1 MDNRQIAEL
10 ISERIGQRPVPFE
23 AVRTLALEIYHD
35 LGGREDDENFAD
47 IFEILLSILPL
58 TNLIDDT
65 SIYLDKTWSSYKIDE
80 SFNQVITGVEE
91 LMNFDCSTIEPT
103 TTNFVPGTEYTVH
116 EALQRTA
123 NLFGGYQDEIDDI
136 NALIPGQATESNQL
150 ADKSFVNSTVA
161 TNAANFRGNW
171 TNWSAVPT
179 EASLYP
185 EDYVGNRTPTNNDYM
200 MVQDTSDYD
209 GFEGSW
215 RFIYVGDWNTSGK
228 SGWNPQYKVGSTFTA
243 VQQDAIDSGITATKV
258 ATYDGYGTSITALQ
272 TDKLDKVYTALK
284 IYGADAL
291 GGQISYEAGT
301 GISFENGKISNTNT
315 EAAWGNITGTLSNQ
329 TDLSTALDSK
339 QDVLTAG
346 NNITINGTTIS
357 ANDTTYSASD
367 NIDITNNAIKAVGYR
382 YDTTNGAFAEGD
394 RDIVKDG
401 STYLKST
408 ATGIMSHA
416 EGIDT
421 SASGDY
427 SHAEGYKTTASGVAS
442 HAGGYVKSGS
452 IIAKVDGS
460 FAHGYTLAGSIDAS
474 GRGAVAMGY
483 ADRDTI
489 IAKGNGAHA
498 EGVNT
503 NALNTGAHAEGYS
516 TTAEGRYSHA
526 EGINA
531 EALADGAHAEGRF
544 TTAKGDYSHA
554 EGNSTYASEF
564 ASHAEGNQAK
574 ATGTNS
580 HAEGQGNTGALGTVS
595 NKVSDT
601 QYTLSKITTTILEQP
616 FTLQVGDIVNCSS
629 NYAKVT
635 AINDNTITIDKNIEA
650 KIDDTINLVKGVS
663 YGKSS
668 HSEGYLTAATE
679 NYAHT
684 EGEITFASGTASHA
698 EGQNTI
704 ASGIGTHVEGVSSWA
719 LADGAHAEGNWTTAE
734 GEYSHAEGYYTYASG
749 AASHAEGK
757 GTTAAF
763 SSVRTVST
771 QGSNY
776 LYELSTLTTT
786 ISNKSYTLQV
796 GNTVNFGPN
805 YAKITAI
812 DNQTITTDKDLRAK
826 AGYTINLVIGGS
838 FGDSAHSEGYLTSA
852 TGDYSHAEGYNA
864 IASGAASHAGGYVVL
879 GGSINADG
887 DGSFAHGHTT
897 NGSISAT
904 GKGAVAIGWAGGI
917 GASKGIIKAS
927 GGGAHAEGY
936 ASRGI
941 IDASG
946 NGAHA
951 EGCNTAALAKGA
963 HAEGCNT
970 AASGN
975 YSHAEGFHTEAKNQ
989 NEHAEGKYNQ
999 SHEGQTI
1006 HSIGIGTSKTDR
1018 KNAFEV
1024 IQNGDA
1030 YLIGVGNY
1038 DGIHIKGETGAPSGL
1053 QTLQETVNGKQ
1064 DALQV
1069 GNGIDITD
1077 NTISALGYEYNSDI
1091 NSITNGFECVA
1102 SGTASHAE
1110 GSTCVAYGE
1119 NSHAEG
1125 YQCHTL
1131 DAAFASHAEGI
1142 ETEAYNIGE
1151 HAQGKYNVSHQANIS
1166 ETQHEGNTIV
1176 SVGIGEGSDRKNAF
1190 EIMQNGDIYVYGLG
1204 NYNGTITKIDDPA
1217 IMTLQD
1223 ILKTIADALGLNI
1236 GALF

>member
-10 ISERIGQRPVPFE
+10 ISERIGPRPVPFE

-65 SIYLDKTWSSYKIDE
+65 SIYLDKTWSSYKIDA
-80 SFNQVITGVEE
+80 SLNQIKTSVED
-91 LMNFDCSTIEPT
+91 LMNFDCGTIEPT

-243 VQQDAIDSGITATKV
+243 VQQDAIDSGITADDV
-258 ATYDGYGTSITALQ
+258 STYNSYGTSITSLQ
-272 TDKLDKVYTALK
+272 TDKLDKVYTGLK
-284 IYGADAL
+284 IYGTNTL
-291 GGQISYEAGT
+291 GDQIGYVAGT

-346 NNITINGTTIS
+346 NNITITGTT
-357 ANDTTYSASD
+357 
-367 NIDITNNAIKAVGYR
+367 
-382 YDTTNGAFAEGD
+382 
-394 RDIVKDG
+394 
-401 STYLKST
+401 
-408 ATGIMSHA
+408 
-416 EGIDT
+416 
-421 SASGDY
+421 
-427 SHAEGYKTTASGVAS
+427 
-442 HAGGYVKSGS
+442 
-452 IIAKVDGS
+452 
-460 FAHGYTLAGSIDAS
+460 
-474 GRGAVAMGY
+474 
-483 ADRDTI
+483 
-489 IAKGNGAHA
+489 
-498 EGVNT
+498 
-503 NALNTGAHAEGYS
+503 
-516 TTAEGRYSHA
+516 
-526 EGINA
+526 
-531 EALADGAHAEGRF
+531 
-544 TTAKGDYSHA
+544 
-554 EGNSTYASEF
+554 
-564 ASHAEGNQAK
+564 
-574 ATGTNS
+574 
-580 HAEGQGNTGALGTVS
+580 
-595 NKVSDT
+595 
-601 QYTLSKITTTILEQP
+601 
-616 FTLQVGDIVNCSS
+616 
-629 NYAKVT
+629 
-635 AINDNTITIDKNIEA
+635 
-650 KIDDTINLVKGVS
+650 
-663 YGKSS
+663 
-668 HSEGYLTAATE
+668 
-679 NYAHT
+679 
-684 EGEITFASGTASHA
+684 
-698 EGQNTI
+698 
-704 ASGIGTHVEGVSSWA
+704 
-719 LADGAHAEGNWTTAE
+719 
-734 GEYSHAEGYYTYASG
+734 
-749 AASHAEGK
+749 
-757 GTTAAF
+757 
-763 SSVRTVST
+763 
-771 QGSNY
+771 
-776 LYELSTLTTT
+776 
-786 ISNKSYTLQV
+786 
-796 GNTVNFGPN
+796 
-805 YAKITAI
+805 ITAI
-812 DNQTITTDKDLRAK
+812 DTT
-826 AGYTINLVIGGS
+826 YTG
-838 FGDSAHSEGYLTSA
+838 
-852 TGDYSHAEGYNA
+852 
-864 IASGAASHAGGYVVL
+864 
-879 GGSINADG
+879 
-887 DGSFAHGHTT
+887 
-897 NGSISAT
+897 
-904 GKGAVAIGWAGGI
+904 
-917 GASKGIIKAS
+917 
-927 GGGAHAEGY
+927 
-936 ASRGI
+936 
-941 IDASG
+941 
-946 NGAHA
+946 
-951 EGCNTAALAKGA
+951 
-963 HAEGCNT
+963 
-970 AASGN
+970 
-975 YSHAEGFHTEAKNQ
+975 
-989 NEHAEGKYNQ
+989 
-999 SHEGQTI
+999 
-1006 HSIGIGTSKTDR
+1006 
-1018 KNAFEV
+1018 
-1024 IQNGDA
+1024 
-1030 YLIGVGNY
+1030 
-1038 DGIHIKGETGAPSGL
+1038 
-1053 QTLQETVNGKQ
+1053 
-1064 DALQV
+1064 
-1069 GNGIDITD
+1069 GNGIDITN

-1236 GALF
+1236 GAIF

>member
-10 ISERIGQRPVPFE
+10 ISERIGSRPVPFE

-65 SIYLDKTWSSYKIDE
+65 SIYLDKTWSSYKIDA
-80 SFNQVITGVEE
+80 SLNQVITSVED

-123 NLFGGYQDEIDDI
+123 NLFGGYKKEIDDI
-136 NALIPGQATESNQL
+136 NALIPGQATKSNQL

-171 TNWSAVPT
+171 INWTAVPSN
-179 EASLYP
+179 ASLYP

-200 MVQDTSDYD
+200 MVQDASDYE
-209 GFEGSW
+209 GLKGSW
-215 RFIYVGDWNTSGK
+215 RFIYIGDWNTTGK

-243 VQQDAIDSGITATKV
+243 VQQAAIDSGITATKV
-258 ATYDGYGTSITALQ
+258 DTYDGYGTSITALQ
-272 TDKLDKVYTALK
+272 TDKLDKVYTGLK
-284 IYGADAL
+284 IYGTDTL

-367 NIDITNNAIKAVGYR
+367 NIDITDNAIKAVGYR

-401 STYLKST
+401 TTYPKST

-416 EGIDT
+416 EGSDT
-421 SASGDY
+421 TASGDYSHVEGYRTTASSNY
-427 SHAEGYKTTASGVAS
+427 SHAEGYKTIASGTAS
-442 HAGGYVKSGS
+442 HAGGYVRSGS
-452 IIAKVDGS
+452 ISAKGDGS

-503 NALNTGAHAEGYS
+503 NALNTGAHAEGKG
-516 TTAEGRYSHA
+516 TKAEGMYSHA

-531 EALADGAHAEGRF
+531 DALANASHAEGRN

-601 QYTLSKITTTILEQP
+601 QYTLSKITATILDQP

-679 NYAHT
+679 NYAHS
-684 EGEITFASGTASHA
+684 EGDQTSAYGIASHA

-704 ASGIGTHVEGVSSWA
+704 AYGNGTHAEGISSWT
-719 LADGAHAEGNWTTAE
+719 LADGAHTEGGETTAT
-734 GEYSHAEGYYTYASG
+734 GNYSHVEGYRTFASG
-749 AASHAEGK
+749 MASHAEGK
-757 GTTAAF
+757 STTAAL
-763 SSVRTVST
+763 SSVITVST
-771 QGSNY
+771 EGSNY
-776 LYELSTLTTT
+776 LYELGSLTTT
-786 ISNKSYTLQV
+786 VSDKMYTLQV
-796 GNTVNFGPN
+796 GNVVNYGTN
-805 YAKITAI
+805 YAKVTAI
-812 DNQTITTDKDLRAK
+812 TDSSITTDKDLGVK
-826 AGYTINLVIGGS
+826 AGNTINFVIGGS
-838 FGDSAHSEGYLTSA
+838 YGDSAHSEGYLA
-852 TGDYSHAEGYNA
+852 TAFGDYSHAEGYQTTASSNYSHVEGYRTT
-864 IASGAASHAGGYVVL
+864 ASGAASHAGGYVRS
-879 GGSINADG
+879 GSISAKG
-887 DGSFAHGHTT
+887 DGSFAHGYTIG
-897 NGSISAT
+897 GSIDASGAGAVAIGYADRNTISAT
-904 GKGAVAIGWAGGI
+904 GKGAHAEGVNTAAL
-917 GASKGIIKAS
+917 AE
-927 GGGAHAEGY
+927 GAHAEGKGTKAEGRY
-936 ASRGI
+936 S
-941 IDASG
+941 
-946 NGAHA
+946 HA
-951 EGCNTAALAKGA
+951 EGLTTKALASGT
-963 HAEGCNT
+963 HAEGRNT
-970 AASGN
+970 TAEGDYSHAEGRNTIASGTASHVEGYQTTASGN
-975 YSHAEGFHTEAKNQ
+975 YSHAEGYYTETKNQ
-989 NEHAEGKYNQ
+989 GEHASCMYNKSNNQ
-999 SHEGQTI
+999 DANAQTI
-1006 HSIGIGTSKTDR
+1006 FSIGIGTSNTDR
-1018 KNAFEV
+1018 KNAIEV
-1024 IQNGDA
+1024 LRNGSV
-1030 YLIGVGNY
+1030 YIKGIGGY
-1038 DGIHIKGETGAPSGL
+1038 DGTNPF
-1053 QTLQETVNGKQ
+1053 
-1064 DALQV
+1064 
-1069 GNGIDITD
+1069 
-1077 NTISALGYEYNSDI
+1077 NS
-1091 NSITNGFECVA
+1091 S
-1102 SGTASHAE
+1102 S
-1110 GSTCVAYGE
+1110 
-1119 NSHAEG
+1119 
-1125 YQCHTL
+1125 
-1131 DAAFASHAEGI
+1131 
-1142 ETEAYNIGE
+1142 
-1151 HAQGKYNVSHQANIS
+1151 
-1166 ETQHEGNTIV
+1166 
-1176 SVGIGEGSDRKNAF
+1176 
-1190 EIMQNGDIYVYGLG
+1190 
-1204 NYNGTITKIDDPA
+1204 
-1217 IMTLQD
+1217 LQD
-1223 ILKTIADALGLNI
+1223 FLSSLSGGGNA
-1236 GALF
+1236 

>member
-1 MDNRQIAEL
+1 MTNLEIATL
-10 ISERIGQRPVPFE
+10 ISERIGPRPVPFE

-65 SIYLDKTWSSYKIDE
+65 SIYLDKTWSSYKIDA
-80 SFNQVITGVEE
+80 SLNQVITSVED
-91 LMNFDCSTIEPT
+91 LMNFNCSTIEPT

-136 NALIPGQATESNQL
+136 NALIPGQATKSNQL

-171 TNWSAVPT
+171 IDWTDVPT
-179 EASLYP
+179 DATLYP
-185 EDYVGNRTPTNNDYM
+185 EDYVGNRTPNNNDYM
-200 MVQDTSDYD
+200 VVQDASDYD

-272 TDKLDKVYTALK
+272 TDKLDKVYTGLK
-284 IYGADAL
+284 IYGTDTL

-401 STYLKST
+401 TTYLKST

-416 EGIDT
+416 EGLDT

-483 ADRDTI
+483 AERDTI
-489 IAKGNGAHA
+489 SAKGNGAHA

-531 EALADGAHAEGRF
+531 KALANGAHAEGRF
-544 TTAKGDYSHA
+544 TKAEGDYSHA

-574 ATGTNS
+574 ALGTNS

-595 NKVSDT
+595 DKVSDT
-601 QYTLSKITTTILEQP
+601 QYTLSKITATILE
-616 FTLQVGDIVNCSS
+616 
-629 NYAKVT
+629 
-635 AINDNTITIDKNIEA
+635 
-650 KIDDTINLVKGVS
+650 
-663 YGKSS
+663 
-668 HSEGYLTAATE
+668 
-679 NYAHT
+679 
-684 EGEITFASGTASHA
+684 
-698 EGQNTI
+698 
-704 ASGIGTHVEGVSSWA
+704 
-719 LADGAHAEGNWTTAE
+719 
-734 GEYSHAEGYYTYASG
+734 
-749 AASHAEGK
+749 
-757 GTTAAF
+757 
-763 SSVRTVST
+763 
-771 QGSNY
+771 
-776 LYELSTLTTT
+776 
-786 ISNKSYTLQV
+786 
-796 GNTVNFGPN
+796 
-805 YAKITAI
+805 
-812 DNQTITTDKDLRAK
+812 
-826 AGYTINLVIGGS
+826 
-838 FGDSAHSEGYLTSA
+838 
-852 TGDYSHAEGYNA
+852 
-864 IASGAASHAGGYVVL
+864 
-879 GGSINADG
+879 
-887 DGSFAHGHTT
+887 
-897 NGSISAT
+897 
-904 GKGAVAIGWAGGI
+904 
-917 GASKGIIKAS
+917 
-927 GGGAHAEGY
+927 
-936 ASRGI
+936 
-941 IDASG
+941 
-946 NGAHA
+946 
-951 EGCNTAALAKGA
+951 
-963 HAEGCNT
+963 
-970 AASGN
+970 
-975 YSHAEGFHTEAKNQ
+975 
-989 NEHAEGKYNQ
+989 
-999 SHEGQTI
+999 
-1006 HSIGIGTSKTDR
+1006 
-1018 KNAFEV
+1018 
-1024 IQNGDA
+1024 
-1030 YLIGVGNY
+1030 
-1038 DGIHIKGETGAPSGL
+1038 
-1053 QTLQETVNGKQ
+1053 
-1064 DALQV
+1064 
-1069 GNGIDITD
+1069 
-1077 NTISALGYEYNSDI
+1077 
-1091 NSITNGFECVA
+1091 
-1102 SGTASHAE
+1102 
-1110 GSTCVAYGE
+1110 
-1119 NSHAEG
+1119 
-1125 YQCHTL
+1125 
-1131 DAAFASHAEGI
+1131 
-1142 ETEAYNIGE
+1142 
-1151 HAQGKYNVSHQANIS
+1151 
-1166 ETQHEGNTIV
+1166 
-1176 SVGIGEGSDRKNAF
+1176 
-1190 EIMQNGDIYVYGLG
+1190 
-1204 NYNGTITKIDDPA
+1204 
-1217 IMTLQD
+1217 
-1223 ILKTIADALGLNI
+1223 
-1236 GALF
+1236 

>member
-10 ISERIGQRPVPFE
+10 ISERIGPRPVPFE

-65 SIYLDKTWSSYKIDE
+65 SIYLDKTWSSYKIDA
-80 SFNQVITGVEE
+80 SLNQVITRVED

-103 TTNFVPGTEYTVH
+103 TTNFVPGTEYTVY

-272 TDKLDKVYTALK
+272 TDKLDKVYTGLK
-284 IYGADAL
+284 IYGTDTL

-329 TDLSTALDSK
+329 TDLSTVLDSK

-357 ANDTTYSASD
+357 AKDTTYSASD
-367 NIDITNNAIKAVGYR
+367 NIDITNNAIKAVGYS

-394 RDIVKDG
+394 RDIVEG
-401 STYLKST
+401 SITWIKST
-408 ATGIMSHA
+408 ATGLMSHA
-416 EGIDT
+416 EGTRTVASGTASHAEGYGTIAFGEYAHSEGGWAT
-421 SASGDY
+421 ASGYASHAEGHSTEASGDY
-427 SHAEGYKTTASGVAS
+427 SHAEGHSTEASGYVSHAEGYYTNAIGSYSHSEGNKTVASGVGSHAEGYYTNAIGRYSHSEGYQTTASGE
-442 HAGGYVKSGS
+442 
-452 IIAKVDGS
+452 
-460 FAHGYTLAGSIDAS
+460 
-474 GRGAVAMGY
+474 
-483 ADRDTI
+483 
-489 IAKGNGAHA
+489 N
-498 EGVNT
+498 
-503 NALNTGAHAEGYS
+503 
-516 TTAEGRYSHA
+516 SHA
-526 EGINA
+526 EGSYA
-531 EALADGAHAEGRF
+531 
-544 TTAKGDYSHA
+544 TAIGDYSHA
-554 EGNSTYASEF
+554 EGC
-564 ASHAEGNQAK
+564 
-574 ATGTNS
+574 
-580 HAEGQGNTGALGTVS
+580 L
-595 NKVSDT
+595 
-601 QYTLSKITTTILEQP
+601 
-616 FTLQVGDIVNCSS
+616 
-629 NYAKVT
+629 
-635 AINDNTITIDKNIEA
+635 
-650 KIDDTINLVKGVS
+650 
-663 YGKSS
+663 
-668 HSEGYLTAATE
+668 
-679 NYAHT
+679 
-684 EGEITFASGTASHA
+684 
-698 EGQNTI
+698 TI
-704 ASGIGTHVEGVSSWA
+704 AQN
-719 LADGAHAEGNWTTAE
+719 LA
-734 GEYSHAEGYYTYASG
+734 
-749 AASHAEGK
+749 
-757 GTTAAF
+757 
-763 SSVRTVST
+763 
-771 QGSNY
+771 
-776 LYELSTLTTT
+776 
-786 ISNKSYTLQV
+786 
-796 GNTVNFGPN
+796 
-805 YAKITAI
+805 
-812 DNQTITTDKDLRAK
+812 
-826 AGYTINLVIGGS
+826 
-838 FGDSAHSEGYLTSA
+838 
-852 TGDYSHAEGYNA
+852 
-864 IASGAASHAGGYVVL
+864 
-879 GGSINADG
+879 
-887 DGSFAHGHTT
+887 
-897 NGSISAT
+897 
-904 GKGAVAIGWAGGI
+904 
-917 GASKGIIKAS
+917 
-927 GGGAHAEGY
+927 
-936 ASRGI
+936 
-941 IDASG
+941 
-946 NGAHA
+946 
-951 EGCNTAALAKGA
+951 
-963 HAEGCNT
+963 
-970 AASGN
+970 
-975 YSHAEGFHTEAKNQ
+975 
-989 NEHAEGKYNQ
+989 EHAEGVANV
-999 SHEGQTI
+999 SHKASNNNGDAGNTQ
-1006 HSIGIGTSKTDR
+1006 HSVGIAFNDYSGNFR
-1018 KNAFEV
+1018 KNAFE
-1024 IQNGDA
+1024 IMQNGDA

-1053 QTLQETVNGKQ
+1053 LTLQETVNGKQ

-1069 GNGIDITD
+1069 GNGIDITN

-1102 SGTASHAE
+1102 SGLHSHSEGTA
-1110 GSTCVAYGE
+1110 CVAYGE

-1204 NYNGTITKIDDPA
+1204 NYNGTLTKTDDPA

>member
-10 ISERIGQRPVPFE
+10 ISERIGPRPVPFE

-80 SFNQVITGVEE
+80 SFNQVITGVED

-136 NALIPGQATESNQL
+136 NALIPGQATKSNQL

-258 ATYDGYGTSITALQ
+258 ATYDGYGTSIAALQ
-272 TDKLDKVYTALK
+272 TDKLDKVYTGLK
-284 IYGADAL
+284 IYGTGTL
-291 GGQISYEAGT
+291 GEQISYEAGT

-357 ANDTTYSASD
+357 AKDTTYSASD

-401 STYLKST
+401 TTYLKST

-416 EGIDT
+416 EGLDT

-427 SHAEGYKTTASGVAS
+427 SHAEGYKTTASGV
-442 HAGGYVKSGS
+442 
-452 IIAKVDGS
+452 
-460 FAHGYTLAGSIDAS
+460 
-474 GRGAVAMGY
+474 
-483 ADRDTI
+483 
-489 IAKGNGAHA
+489 
-498 EGVNT
+498 
-503 NALNTGAHAEGYS
+503 
-516 TTAEGRYSHA
+516 
-526 EGINA
+526 
-531 EALADGAHAEGRF
+531 
-544 TTAKGDYSHA
+544 
-554 EGNSTYASEF
+554 

-595 NKVSDT
+595 DKVSDT
-601 QYTLSKITTTILEQP
+601 QYTLSKITATILEYP
-616 FTLQVGDIVNCSS
+616 FTLQVGDIVNYGS

-635 AINDNTITIDKNIEA
+635 AINNNTITVDKNIEA
-650 KIDDTINLVKGVS
+650 KIDDTINLVKGIS

-668 HSEGYLTAATE
+668 HSEGYLTTATE

-684 EGEITFASGTASHA
+684 EGEMTFASGTASHA

-734 GEYSHAEGYYTYASG
+734 GEYSHAEGYQTYASG
-749 AASHAEGK
+749 TASHAEGQGK
-757 GTTAAF
+757 TAAL

-771 QGSNY
+771 EGSNY
-776 LYELSTLTTT
+776 LYELGSLTTT
-786 ISNKSYTLQV
+786 VSNKSYTLKV
-796 GNTVNFGPN
+796 GNVVNYSTN
-805 YAKITAI
+805 YAKVTAI
-812 DNQTITTDKDLRAK
+812 TDSSITTDKDLGVK
-826 AGYTINLVIGGS
+826 AGNIINFVIGGS
-838 FGDSAHSEGYLTSA
+838 YGDSAHSEGYLTSA
-852 TGDYSHAEGYNA
+852 TGDYSHAEGYNT
-864 IASGAASHAGGYVVL
+864 IASGASSHAGGHILL

-927 GGGAHAEGY
+927 RSGAHAEGY
-936 ASRGI
+936 ANRGT

-951 EGCNTAALAKGA
+951 EGYNTAALANGA
-963 HAEGCNT
+963 HAEGRSTT
-970 AASGN
+970 AFGD
-975 YSHAEGFHTEAKNQ
+975 YSHAEGFHTEANNQ
-989 NEHAEGKYNQ
+989 SEHAEGKYNQ
-999 SHEGQTI
+999 SHKGKTI
-1006 HSIGIGTSKTDR
+1006 HSIGIGTTKTDR

-1030 YLIGVGNY
+1030 YLFGIGNY
-1038 DGIHIKGETGAPSGL
+1038 DGIHIKDETGAPSGL
-1053 QTLQETVNGKQ
+1053 KTLQEIVNGKQ
-1064 DALQV
+1064 DALNV
-1069 GNGIDITD
+1069 GNGIDITN

-1091 NSITNGFECVA
+1091 NSITNGTECAANGVN
-1102 SGTASHAE
+1102 SHAE
-1110 GSTCVAYGE
+1110 GYQSSASGE

-1125 YQCHTL
+1125 I
-1131 DAAFASHAEGI
+1131 A
-1142 ETEAYNIGE
+1142 TEAYNIGE

-1176 SVGIGEGSDRKNAF
+1176 SVGIGDDGGRRNAF

-1236 GALF
+1236 GALI

>member
-65 SIYLDKTWSSYKIDE
+65 GIYLDKTWSSYKIDA
-80 SFNQVITGVEE
+80 SLNQVITGVED
-91 LMNFDCSTIEPT
+91 LMIFDCSTIEPT

-161 TNAANFRGNW
+161 TNAANFRGSW

-258 ATYDGYGTSITALQ
+258 ATYDGYGTSITSLQ

-284 IYGADAL
+284 IYGTGTL
-291 GGQISYEAGT
+291 GEQISYEAGT

-329 TDLSTALDSK
+329 TDLSTVLDSK

-382 YDTTNGAFAEGD
+382 YDTITGAFAEGD

-401 STYLKST
+401 TTYLKST

-416 EGIDT
+416 EGTDT

-452 IIAKVDGS
+452 IIAKVEGS
-460 FAHGYTLAGSIDAS
+460 FAHGYTIGGSIDAS
-474 GRGAVAMGY
+474 GRGAVAIGY
-483 ADRDTI
+483 ANRDNI

-503 NALNTGAHAEGYS
+503 NALNTGAHAEGNS

-531 EALADGAHAEGRF
+531 KASANGAHAEGRF
-544 TTAKGDYSHA
+544 TKAEGEYSHA
-554 EGNSTYASEF
+554 EGNSTYASGNY
-564 ASHAEGNQAK
+564 SHAEGNQTK
-574 ATGTNS
+574 ASGTNS
-580 HAEGQGNTGALGTVS
+580 HAEGQGNTGSLGTVS
-595 NKVSDT
+595 YKVSDT
-601 QYTLSKITTTILEQP
+601 QYTLSKITATILEQP

-679 NYAHT
+679 NYAHA
-684 EGEITFASGTASHA
+684 EGEMAFASGTASHA
-698 EGQNTI
+698 EGYNT
-704 ASGIGTHVEGVSSWA
+704 AA
-719 LADGAHAEGNWTTAE
+719 LASGAHAEGHN
-734 GEYSHAEGYYTYASG
+734 
-749 AASHAEGK
+749 
-757 GTTAAF
+757 
-763 SSVRTVST
+763 
-771 QGSNY
+771 
-776 LYELSTLTTT
+776 
-786 ISNKSYTLQV
+786 
-796 GNTVNFGPN
+796 
-805 YAKITAI
+805 
-812 DNQTITTDKDLRAK
+812 TIT
-826 AGYTINLVIGGS
+826 
-838 FGDSAHSEGYLTSA
+838 
-852 TGDYSHAEGYNA
+852 
-864 IASGAASHAGGYVVL
+864 
-879 GGSINADG
+879 
-887 DGSFAHGHTT
+887 
-897 NGSISAT
+897 
-904 GKGAVAIGWAGGI
+904 
-917 GASKGIIKAS
+917 
-927 GGGAHAEGY
+927 
-936 ASRGI
+936 
-941 IDASG
+941 
-946 NGAHA
+946 
-951 EGCNTAALAKGA
+951 
-963 HAEGCNT
+963 
-970 AASGN
+970 
-975 YSHAEGFHTEAKNQ
+975 KNVG
-989 NEHAEGKYNQ
+989 EHAEGKYNQ

-1006 HSIGIGTSKTDR
+1006 HSIGIGTSNTDR
-1018 KNAFEV
+1018 KNAFE
-1024 IQNGDA
+1024 IMQNGDA

-1038 DGIHIKGETGAPSGL
+1038 DGIHIKSETGAPSSL
-1053 QTLQETVNGKQ
+1053 QTLQETVNSKQ
-1064 DALQV
+1064 ATLQV
-1069 GNGIDITD
+1069 GNGIDITN

-1102 SGTASHAE
+1102 SGTASHSE
-1110 GSTCVAYGE
+1110 GTSCVAYGE

-1176 SVGIGEGSDRKNAF
+1176 SVGIGDGRDRKNAF

-1236 GALF
+1236 GALI

>member
-10 ISERIGQRPVPFE
+10 ISERIGPRPVPFE

-65 SIYLDKTWSSYKIDE
+65 GIYLDKTWSSYKIDE
-80 SFNQVITGVEE
+80 SFNQVITGVED

-179 EASLYP
+179 DASLYP

-215 RFIYVGDWNTSGK
+215 RFIYVGDWGKSGK

-243 VQQDAIDSGITATKV
+243 AQQAAIDSGITAIDV
-258 ATYDGYGTSITALQ
+258 STYNSYGASITALQ
-272 TDKLDKVYTALK
+272 TDKLDKVYTGLK
-284 IYGADAL
+284 IYGTDTL

-401 STYLKST
+401 ATYLKST

-416 EGIDT
+416 EGTDT
-421 SASGDY
+421 SASGEY

-452 IIAKVDGS
+452 ISAKGDGS

-474 GRGAVAMGY
+474 GRGAVAIGY
-483 ADRDTI
+483 ANRDTI
-489 IAKGNGAHA
+489 IAKGNGAYA

-503 NALNTGAHAEGYS
+503 AALAEGAHAEGKG
-516 TTAEGRYSHA
+516 TTAEGRSSHA
-526 EGINA
+526 EGISA
-531 EALADGAHAEGRF
+531 KALANGAHAEGRF
-544 TTAKGDYSHA
+544 TKAEGDYSHA
-554 EGNSTYASEF
+554 EGNSTYASGNY
-564 ASHAEGNQAK
+564 SHAEGNQTNAI
-574 ATGTNS
+574 GTSS
-580 HAEGQGNTGALGTVS
+580 HAEGLGNTGSLGTVS
-595 NKVSDT
+595 DKVSDT
-601 QYTLSKITTTILEQP
+601 QYTLSKITATILEQP

-650 KIDDTINLVKGVS
+650 KIDDTINLVKGIS

-679 NYAHT
+679 NYAHA
-684 EGEITFASGTASHA
+684 EGEMSFASGAASHA

-704 ASGIGTHVEGVSSWA
+704 ASGIGTHVEGISSWA
-719 LADGAHAEGNWTTAE
+719 LADGAHAEGNWTTAD
-734 GEYSHAEGYYTYASG
+734 GVYSHAEGYQTYASG
-749 AASHAEGK
+749 TASHAEGK
-757 GTTAAF
+757 GKTAAF
-763 SSVRTVST
+763 SSVKTVST
-771 QGSNY
+771 EGSNY
-776 LYELSTLTTT
+776 LYELSTLTST

-796 GNTVNFGPN
+796 DNTINCGTN
-805 YAKITAI
+805 YAKVTAI
-812 DNQTITTDKDLRAK
+812 DTSTKTITTDKDLEAK

-838 FGDSAHSEGYLTSA
+838 FGDSAHSEGYLTVA
-852 TGDYSHAEGYNA
+852 TGDYSHAEGYQTT
-864 IASGAASHAGGYVVL
+864 ASGDYSHAEGYNTNALSNGAHAGGYVFS
-879 GGSINADG
+879 GGISAKST
-887 DGSFAHGHTT
+887 GSFAHGYTVGGFIDASGGGAVAMGYVSGLGNT
-897 NGSISAT
+897 KGIISAT
-904 GKGAVAIGWAGGI
+904 GR
-917 GASKGIIKAS
+917 
-927 GGGAHAEGY
+927 GAHAEGY
-936 ASRGI
+936 ANRGT

-951 EGCNTAALAKGA
+951 EGVNTAALANGA
-963 HAEGCNT
+963 HAEGRQT
-970 AASGN
+970 TASGE
-975 YSHAEGFHTEAKNQ
+975 YSHAEGFYTVANNQ
-989 NEHAEGKYNQ
+989 SEHASGKYNKSNNQ
-999 SHEGQTI
+999 DANAQTI
-1006 HSIGIGTSKTDR
+1006 FSIGIGTSKTDR
-1018 KNAFEV
+1018 KNAIEV
-1024 IQNGDA
+1024 LLNGSV
-1030 YLIGVGNY
+1030 YIKGIGGY
-1038 DGIHIKGETGAPSGL
+1038 DGTNPF
-1053 QTLQETVNGKQ
+1053 
-1064 DALQV
+1064 
-1069 GNGIDITD
+1069 
-1077 NTISALGYEYNSDI
+1077 NS
-1091 NSITNGFECVA
+1091 S
-1102 SGTASHAE
+1102 S
-1110 GSTCVAYGE
+1110 
-1119 NSHAEG
+1119 
-1125 YQCHTL
+1125 
-1131 DAAFASHAEGI
+1131 
-1142 ETEAYNIGE
+1142 
-1151 HAQGKYNVSHQANIS
+1151 
-1166 ETQHEGNTIV
+1166 
-1176 SVGIGEGSDRKNAF
+1176 
-1190 EIMQNGDIYVYGLG
+1190 
-1204 NYNGTITKIDDPA
+1204 
-1217 IMTLQD
+1217 LQD
-1223 ILKTIADALGLNI
+1223 FLSSLSGGGNA
-1236 GALF
+1236 